1 MAIEEAA
8 MLTKRVKAK
17 SADLLDP
24 GNQAWG
30 QAPASTVVLS
40 PTPLEMQ
47 PTEYVR
53 VSWTGRP
60 YGNAASI
67 QARSLHNGDQI
78 FFRLVWQDDSEDAKI
93 ADINQF
99 VDAAAVLFP
108 IASDAP
114 LIGMG
119 SKGKPVNAW
128 LWRADWEQPK
138 NVAAEGMGSTQ
149 RRDDPALAANARH
162 QRGRWDVIITRPLN
176 GKGSPA
182 GTVALRPGTSTKIA
196 FAVWQ
201 GANQERAGIK
211 AFSPDWQEL
220 QIEA

>member
-1 MAIEEAA
+1 MAVEEAV

-17 SADLLDP
+17 RAELLDL
-24 GNQAWG
+24 GGEAWK
-30 QAPASTVVLS
+30 QVRPSTVVLS
-40 PTPLEMQ
+40 PTPLELQ
-47 PTEYVR
+47 PTDYAR

-60 YGNAASI
+60 YGKAASL
-67 QARSLHNGDQI
+67 RVSSLHNGDEI
-78 FFRLVWQDDSEDAKI
+78 FFRLLWQDDSLDAKI

-99 VDAAAVLFP
+99 VDAAAILFP
-108 IASDAP
+108 IAVDAP

-119 SKGKPVNAW
+119 TKGKPVNAW
-128 LWRADWEQPK
+128 LWRADWERPK

-149 RRDDPALAANARH
+149 RRDDPALASSARH
-162 QRGRWDVIITRPLN
+162 QRGQWAVIIARSLN
-176 GKGSPA
+176 GKDSPA
-182 GTVALRPGTSTKIA
+182 GTVALHPGASTKVA

-220 QIEA
+220 GIEA